1 MGRPNAVK
9 LLALM
14 VLLGVLL
21 QHVYVNAQGS
31 STNFRI
37 DESFI
42 GPGGVLD
49 SESTNYNFQ
58 SGQQSV
64 GNIGVVEG
72 TSTNYR
78 TQGGYTTTDEPRLR
92 CVLNTASLNFNA
104 LSTAVAATA
113 NATFSVLNYTSYGYN
128 VTLVGNTPSNSGY
141 NLINLGS
148 NAASSP
154 GTEQFGVNLVRNTD
168 FFAPGSHLGADPVQ
182 VPDSSFSSGA
192 AATNYNTSGS
202 FRYNS
207 GETVASAGQSS
218 GQTDY
223 NISYIINVSTTTPG
237 GVYSGN
243 QIIVCT
249 GTY

>member
-1 MGRPNAVK
+1 MARMGRFNAMK

-14 VLLGVLL
+14 VLLSVLL
-21 QHVYVNAQGS
+21 QQVYVNAEGS
-31 STNFRI
+31 SSNYRI

-49 SESTNYNFQ
+49 SESANYNFQ

-72 TSTNYR
+72 TSSNYR

-92 CVLNTASLNFNA
+92 CVLNTASLNFGA
-104 LSTAVAATA
+104 LSTTAAATA

-128 VTLVGNTPSNSGY
+128 VSLVGNTPSNGGY
-141 NLINLGS
+141 NLINLSS

-154 GTEQFGVNLVRNTD
+154 GTEQFGVNLVANTVPMT
-168 FFAPGSHLGADPVQ
+168 FGANPAQ

-192 AATNYNTSGS
+192 AAANYDTANSY
-202 FRYNS
+202 RYNS

-223 NISYIINVSTTTPG
+223 NISYVINVATTTPG

-243 QIIVCT
+243 QIIICT